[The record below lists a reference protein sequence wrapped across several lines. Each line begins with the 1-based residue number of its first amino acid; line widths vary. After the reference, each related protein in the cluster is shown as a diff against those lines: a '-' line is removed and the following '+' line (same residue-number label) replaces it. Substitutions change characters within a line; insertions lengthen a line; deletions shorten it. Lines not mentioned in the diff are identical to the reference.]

1 MAPARLVN
9 SSPGLT
15 AQPAAPIFT
24 HGRLQIVDPAQPCPL
39 LALSFVL
46 WTLSFP
52 RIVVYLRGLW
62 NDARKNVTA
71 VPDLLLVA
79 ATFAL
84 AALLPHYWRP
94 RISGLGPGWPG
105 AMTVL
110 WRSTFYLA
118 LPLLSLILL
127 RLPPAKV
134 GFGLAHP
141 GRWLRDIGL
150 LYLVMLPLVYLAS
163 RQAGF
168 QRAYPFFAFERLGT
182 GSLLLGLGIRAVGMF
197 AWEFIGRGYLLFG
210 FERRVGGPAAIAIQT
225 IPFAV
230 MHVGKPATEAICSI
244 VAGIVLGIIAL
255 RNRSFI
261 PGAILHWAVAA
272 TLDIFALGHV

>member
-1 MAPARLVN
+1 M
-9 SSPGLT
+9 
-15 AQPAAPIFT
+15 
-24 HGRLQIVDPAQPCPL
+24 D
-39 LALSFVL
+39 
-46 WTLSFP
+46 
-52 RIVVYLRGLW
+52 YLRGLW

-71 VPDLLLVA
+71 GPDLLLVA

-84 AALLPHYWRP
+84 AVLLPQYWRLRP
-94 RISGLGPGWPG
+94 SGLGPGWPG
-105 AMTVL
+105 AVTVL
-110 WRSTFYLA
+110 WRSAFYLA

-127 RLPPAKV
+127 RLSPAKV

-182 GSLLLGLGIRAVGMF
+182 GNLLLGLGIRAVGMF
-197 AWEFIGRGYLLFG
+197 AWEFICRGYLLFG
-210 FERRVGGPAAIAIQT
+210 FERRVGGPAAIAVQT

-230 MHVGKPATEAICSI
+230 MHVGKPGPEAIGSI
-244 VAGIVLGIIAL
+244 VAGIVLGIVAL

-261 PGAILHWAVAA
+261 PGVILHWSVAA
-272 TLDIFALGHV
+272 TLDIFALAHG